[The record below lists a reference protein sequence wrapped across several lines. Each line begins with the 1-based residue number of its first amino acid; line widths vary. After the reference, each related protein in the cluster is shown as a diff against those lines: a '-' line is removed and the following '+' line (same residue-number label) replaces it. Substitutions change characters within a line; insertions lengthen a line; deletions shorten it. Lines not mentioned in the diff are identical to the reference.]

1 MNRFTFAA
9 AALALGTSALA
20 AHAAN
25 PAAEQLAAK
34 LGLNADAYSVT
45 ELNIIDRALQEGDAN
60 TVNLYLKGGNRV
72 ALTDSV
78 TPGSA
83 QIAASLG
90 LDPAKYS
97 LAELSIIDSARK
109 AKNDD
114 LAAFYTSGR
123 NREIRGGVG
132 EASQGKAQLAASLRV
147 NAADYSL
154 SEQPLSGQR
163 AALTPAP
170 PADKRAPDLRA
181 PFCVWPF
188 PGRANAA

>member
-20 AHAAN
+20 AHAAS

-60 TVNLYLKGGNRV
+60 TANLYLKGGNRV
-72 ALTDSV
+72 ASGNSV
-78 TPGSA
+78 TAGSA
-83 QIAASLG
+83 QIAANLG
-90 LDPAKYS
+90 LDPSKYS
-97 LAELSIIDSARK
+97 LAELTIIDSARK

-123 NREIRGGVG
+123 NRDIRGGIGEVG
-132 EASQGKAQLAASLRV
+132 EGKAQLAASLRV
-147 NAADYSL
+147 NPADYSL
-154 SEQPLSGQR
+154 SELTRLYLASVQP
-163 AALTPAP
+163 
-170 PADKRAPDLRA
+170 
-181 PFCVWPF
+181 
-188 PGRANAA
+188 

>member
-20 AHAAN
+20 AHAAS

-45 ELNIIDRALQEGDAN
+45 ELNIIDQALRDGDAN
-60 TVNLYLKGGNRV
+60 TVNLYVKGGNRA
-72 ALTDSV
+72 ALADSV

-83 QIAASLG
+83 QLAANLG

-97 LAELSIIDSARK
+97 LTELSIIDSARK
-109 AKNDD
+109 AKNADV
-114 LAAFYTSGR
+114 AAFYTSGR
-123 NREIRGGVG
+123 NRDIRGGVG
-132 EASQGKAQLAASLRV
+132 EASEGKAQLAASLRV

-154 SEQPLSGQR
+154 AE
-163 AALTPAP
+163 LTSLYLASVTP
-170 PADKRAPDLRA
+170 
-181 PFCVWPF
+181 
-188 PGRANAA
+188 